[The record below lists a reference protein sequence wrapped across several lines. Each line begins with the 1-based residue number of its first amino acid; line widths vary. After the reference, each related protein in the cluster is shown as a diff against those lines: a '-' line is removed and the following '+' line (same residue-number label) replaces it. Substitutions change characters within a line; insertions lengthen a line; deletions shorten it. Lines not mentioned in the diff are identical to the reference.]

1 MINRNTRNI
10 FISTFLENPIQGK
23 YYEDK
28 MNVLGLVQDVYRILT
43 GILLEGEMKDLEEA
57 TKNEEIQTK
66 KGITVITTT
75 K

>member
-1 MINRNTRNI
+1 
-10 FISTFLENPIQGK
+10 
-23 YYEDK
+23 

-66 KGITVITTT
+66 KSITVITTT